1 MWPCGSISLISSIR
15 CGGAVVSTLLLVAG
29 RPAAPAPLRLAIYY
43 GYPSLV
49 NGAGGDLAA
58 AVSDVSHYDVLVLG
72 DGLEFDTADG
82 GHAGAA
88 EHAFAARLVRQLAHT
103 SRRPAVFG
111 YVDLGRTQALSL
123 AEIVDRI
130 GRWAMMGIH
139 GVFLDEA
146 GYDFGV
152 TRERQN
158 QAVLAAHA
166 RGLRV
171 CFNAFNPDDVF
182 GDGQVPINAV
192 GGGNPAGV
200 KSLLSERDAILLE
213 SFAVGGGVTEPAAVL
228 TRRVRAALAGRRR
241 FGTRVFAIA
250 TGDDITRAQY
260 GWWVAS
266 AFGLDAY
273 GWSGSGY
280 GAATSRLR
288 WAPPPDAEA
297 ALGRSQFTDADAQFN
312 LGAWRRETTAG
323 TIVVSALDGRGTLD
337 AHGKDNESWN
347 GRTR

>member
-1 MWPCGSISLISSIR
+1 
-15 CGGAVVSTLLLVAG
+15 VSTLLLVAG
-29 RPAAPAPLRLAIYY
+29 RPATPAPLRLAIYY

-49 NGAGGDLAA
+49 NGAGGDLDA
-58 AVSDVSHYDVLVLG
+58 AVSHVSHYDVLVLG
-72 DGLEFDTADG
+72 DGLEFDA
-82 GHAGAA
+82 AGAGRAGTA
-88 EHAFAARLVRQLAHT
+88 EHAFSGRLIRQLART
-103 SRRPAVFG
+103 SRRPSVFG
-111 YVDLGRTQALSL
+111 YIDLGRTQGLTL
-123 AEIVDRI
+123 AEVIDRI
-130 GRWAMMGIH
+130 DLWAAMGAD

-182 GDGQVPINAV
+182 SDERIPINAA

-200 KSLLSERDAILLE
+200 TPVLSARDAILLE
-213 SFAVGGGVTEPAAVL
+213 SFAVGGGVAEPTVPL

-241 FGTRVFAIA
+241 SGTRVFAIA
-250 TGDDITRAQY
+250 TGDDVARAQY

-266 AFGLDAY
+266 VFGLDAY
-273 GWSGSGY
+273 GWSGPGY

-288 WAPPPDAEA
+288 WAAPPDAEA
-297 ALGRSQFTDADAQFN
+297 VLGRSQFTGADVQF
-312 LGAWRRETTAG
+312 GSGVWRRGTTAG
-323 TIVVSALDGRGTLD
+323 TIVVSAIDGHGMLD

-347 GRTR
+347 ARTR